1 MADKKKKTGAISN
14 DERKFI
20 IDNSGK
26 MTSEELAEAIGK
38 SVKIVEK
45 EIQNHVKL
53 PTAENNTIRW
63 HLKKLPEWKSLKQQF
78 SNDELNLIEE
88 KYIKYVEQMESNL
101 TATEESQVLNMIK
114 IEILMDRN
122 LIADKESLESISIY
136 QQTSQAIIDSV
147 NGNVSLLEED
157 QREKLQDCQNQ
168 ITSIR
173 DGHGFRNKQHM
184 ELQTQLNNI
193 HSKLKTSRDQR
204 VNNILDAKMSFG
216 AYVKSLGEIKKQQKE
231 SRFIELNRLATEK
244 ESQRLSR
251 AHKYADGSYDNPML
265 TAEILEKLDKE
276 DEDDETQD
284 S

>member
-78 SNDELNLIEE
+78 TNDELNLIEE

-114 IEILMDRN
+114 IEILMNRN
-122 LIADKESLESISIY
+122 LTADKESLESISIY

-193 HSKLKTSRDQR
+193 QSKLKTSRDQR

-244 ESQRLSR
+244 ENQRLSR

>member
-1 MADKKKKTGAISN
+1 MAEKKKKSGAVSN

-26 MTSEELAEAIGK
+26 MTSEEIADAIGK
-38 SVKIVEK
+38 SVKIVER

-78 SNDELNLIEE
+78 TNDELNLIEE

-122 LIADKESLESISIY
+122 LIADRESLESIAIY

-147 NGNVSLLEED
+147 NGDVSLLDEVERD
-157 QREKLQDCQNQ
+157 KLQNCQNQ

-216 AYVKSLGEIKKQQKE
+216 AYVKSLTELKKQNKE
-231 SRFIELNRLATEK
+231 SRFIELNRLAVEK
-244 ESQRLSR
+244 ERDRLSR
-251 AHKYADGSYDNPML
+251 AHKYADGSYDNPIL
-265 TAEILEKLDKE
+265 TADILEKLDKE
-276 DEDDETQD
+276 DDDETED